1 MAYFGDDASSFE
13 KTKQAAPLIS
23 TYLSFVYH
31 HVEKDDLADDL
42 VNKSIILSVEECVRC
57 GSKQVSVESYSP
69 FNIKN
74 ASNEADRNIH
84 TKLTGSPSLLP
95 PKHPQ
100 NPLLLPP
107 RFTFASPS

>member
-69 FNIKN
+69 FNIKRIKR
-74 ASNEADRNIH
+74 SRSKYSH
-84 TKLTGSPSLLP
+84 
-95 PKHPQ
+95 
-100 NPLLLPP
+100 
-107 RFTFASPS
+107 